1 MTWQAISA
9 RPIYYCHVIDTH
21 FGSSMLALHGTP
33 RRGEL
38 SNICQALPILV
49 APKLAYYALT
59 PKLA

>member
-1 MTWQAISA
+1 
-9 RPIYYCHVIDTH
+9 
-21 FGSSMLALHGTP
+21 MLALHGTP